1 MTNANWCEELRA
13 WNLFYLLDIRSVCYC
28 FGIYQE
34 TYTDA
39 VRCVCVW
46 VCKRTLEPICVLT
59 WLNLLHI
66 ASIYIT
72 CDSLKRECQSR
83 THFLISCPPPPPP
96 PRSLVD
102 ATDTAHTHMQCRT
115 KTNWEKKRSNENKFV
130 LFAFDLSHSL
140 RVLRNSSETILL
152 HFVLNK
158 YIQMWWFRFL
168 LNQLQL
174 HFHTVRLFTSDR
186 WNVHTRHNNCLVFRY
201 VDFETNV
208 SKHSAVHIHS
218 LVIFKEKFN
227 TIDNINNKLQSNA
240 IVKVKN

>member
-1 MTNANWCEELRA
+1 M
-13 WNLFYLLDIRSVCYC
+13 IRSSVS
-28 FGIYQE
+28 
-34 TYTDA
+34 
-39 VRCVCVW
+39 V
-46 VCKRTLEPICVLT
+46 
-59 WLNLLHI
+59 NH
-66 ASIYIT
+66 
-72 CDSLKRECQSR
+72 
-83 THFLISCPPPPPP
+83 
-96 PRSLVD
+96 
-102 ATDTAHTHMQCRT
+102 AHTFSSPLPRHYPHLVHSLTLRT
-115 KTNWEKKRSNENKFV
+115 QHTHICSAEQKQIEKKKRSNENKFV
-130 LFAFDLSHSL
+130 WFAFDLSHSL

-227 TIDNINNKLQSNA
+227 TIDNINNKLLRMQS
-240 IVKVKN
+240 